1 MRIAVSWRP
10 HSIRQSFQCLVKVTR
25 GLVIPNLQTGVHP
38 CGILPLLTRLPIV
51 LIVTAVLQRE
61 LIDGLRL
68 LTNVLSLLLILT
80 TGELCSVMLTSVLDG
95 LLMVVWC

>member
-1 MRIAVSWRP
+1 MRIAVSWHP
-10 HSIRQSFQCLVKVTR
+10 HSIRQSFQCLVKVTG
-25 GLVIPNLQTGVHP
+25 GLVIPDLQTGVHP
-38 CGILPLLTRLPIV
+38 CGILPLLRLLIV

-68 LTNVLSLLLILT
+68 LMNVLSLLLILT
-80 TGELCSVMLTSVLDG
+80 TGELCSVMFASVLEG